1 MSDTNNPSTPSDGQ
15 TQGAGERRPDQN
27 RDAKPAMTDEKPASG
42 GEGAAG
48 AGGPAGFGTGS

>member
-1 MSDTNNPSTPSDGQ
+1 MADTDTQSTPTDEQ
-15 TQGAGERRPDQN
+15 DQGAGERRPDQN
-27 RDAKPAMTDEKPASG
+27 RDAKAGMKDEIPASG